1 MNELGRALP
10 LVGFFFVVS
19 IAGCKGGCGGDSSAQ
34 TSSGPAD
41 AGTDAPASL
50 GPTTSAEA
58 RQDAKDAN
66 RDAGLPPAIPN
77 AKAAVDK
84 IRPGLRICFAE
95 QLRRN
100 PVPLG
105 AVTFTIE
112 IGGDGKVTSAT
123 PKTREGLDDASIA
136 CMTDRVKEG
145 TFERPLDGMPA
156 TVIAP
161 FTFHSTGGRGG
172 APAGS
177 GLPSA
182 FLPPD
187 APKK

>member
-1 MNELGRALP
+1 MHELGRALF
-10 LVGFFFVVS
+10 LVGFFLVVS
-19 IAGCKGGCGGDSSAQ
+19 VAGCKGGCGGDGSAQ
-34 TSSGPAD
+34 ASGPTVMGAEGAEGGLATASSGRT
-41 AGTDAPASL
+41 GQT
-50 GPTTSAEA
+50 AETA
-58 RQDAKDAN
+58 

-77 AKAAVDK
+77 AKTAVDK

-100 PVPLG
+100 PVPRG
-105 AVTFTIE
+105 TVTFTIE

-123 PKTREGLDDASIA
+123 PKTREGLDDACIA
-136 CMTDRVKEG
+136 CMTERVKEG
-145 TFERPLDGMPA
+145 IFERPLDGMPA

-161 FTFHSTGGRGG
+161 FTFHSAGP
-172 APAGS
+172 PAGS
-177 GLPSA
+177 ALPSA